1 MTNEQKERRKEYTK
15 NYVQSIS
22 DEQKERRQQ
31 YSKYYYKITS
41 QNLTSEMKNYLKRH
55 MQNDKRR
62 CVISVSC

>member
-1 MTNEQKERRKEYTK
+1 MK
-15 NYVQSIS
+15 NYVQRVS

-55 MQNDKRR
+55 MQNDKQR
-62 CVISVSC
+62 CVISV